1 MPAPESPTVSGLP
14 AEKLMAAAMA
24 GTPVSSPA
32 FAWVPPTAGE
42 IAPWFPDYEIQSLA
56 GRGGMGAVYRAIHR
70 KLSRPVAIKLLPAEL
85 AARDGVS
92 VRFEREARALAQLNH
107 PGIVALH
114 DFGRA
119 ESGHLFIVMEYVDGT
134 DLSRLLHAEGGALG
148 VPQALEIVSQ
158 VCDALQYAHNH
169 GFVHRDIKP
178 GNVLV
183 DREGRVKIAD
193 FGLAKFV
200 EEKRGSAAPLS
211 ATGLAVGTPDYT
223 APEQLR
229 GGPVDHRADIYSL
242 GVMFYEML
250 TGDLPRGAW
259 TPPSQRTA
267 APVRLDE
274 VVNRAMQS
282 EPDRRYQQASEVKAA
297 AVGQGPPPQP
307 ARNCRARALTDR
319 VLVWLMLAAGAW
331 MVIACPTGDI
341 LTLMLVVGPYV
352 LLAWIFSRWR
362 LGSVGGIIAGIALAF
377 AVWFSVSQHSDD
389 PRSREERQR
398 RLSNMQDALLAD
410 QVVRVKVAR
419 EKMQSLQRNHDLKDF
434 VPLNSDGVAPAQN
447 PEGQMEFARAR
458 QSYEAELATLA
469 RMEDSVRQA
478 RADAVTSKS
487 SGQEQSPLY
496 RVTSRRDGRLAEVKV
511 SAGQHVV
518 PGSVVAVLDPTSLK
532 IELQGLKDEVI
543 ERLQKESSAWQRDL
557 MSLEAEFRQ
566 AQTGEA
572 EDTAICKEL
581 EAVITAAA
589 ARSPNLPAGLV
600 AALEDQRTARV
611 DLARANARRSARS
624 IQLAQIQ
631 ESIHQVKSKLES
643 PLKSAEALGKT
654 DMGDEKIVSLLPLT
668 ASERQRR
675 LSLLQ
680 SIEDTSIRTVRGGVI
695 QNIAKEP
702 GDACAVGGLIL
713 TMMPDEEAIPAN
725 P

>member
-14 AEKLMAAAMA
+14 AEKLLAAAMA

-32 FAWVPPTAGE
+32 FAWVPPTAEE

-70 KLSRPVAIKLLPAEL
+70 KLARPVAIKLLPAEL
-85 AARDGVS
+85 AARDGVAA
-92 VRFEREARALAQLNH
+92 RFEREARALAQLNH

-114 DFGRA
+114 DFGRTDG
-119 ESGHLFIVMEYVDGT
+119 GHLFIVMEYVDGT

-193 FGLAKFV
+193 FGLAKLV
-200 EEKRGSAAPLS
+200 DERTAPGPATPLS

-274 VVNRAMQS
+274 VVNRAMQN

-297 AVGQGPPPQP
+297 AVGPGAEKSP
-307 ARNCRARALTDR
+307 AVRHRKRTAMDR
-319 VLVWLMLAAGAW
+319 VLVFLMVAAGVA
-331 MVIACPTGDI
+331 MLILCPVRNI
-341 LTLMLVVGPYV
+341 LNLAVSSAPFFI
-352 LLAWIFSRWR
+352 LAWVFHRWR
-362 LGSVGGIIAGIALAF
+362 TGIAGGVLAGMAVATVAWIAENRL
-377 AVWFSVSQHSDD
+377 DD
-389 PRSREERQR
+389 SRPRS
-398 RLSNMQDALLAD
+398 SPAAQDALLAD

-434 VPLNSDGVAPAQN
+434 VPLNSDGVAPAQK
-447 PEGQMEFARAR
+447 EGQMEFARAR

-478 RADAVTSKS
+478 RADAVRSNST
-487 SGQEQSPLY
+487 GQEQSPLY

-511 SAGQHVV
+511 SSGQHVV
-518 PGSVVAVLDPTSLK
+518 PGSVVAVLDPTPLK

-543 ERLQKESSAWQRDL
+543 ERLQKKSSAWQRDL

-572 EDTAICKEL
+572 EDTAISKEL
-581 EAVITAAA
+581 DAVITAAA
-589 ARSPNLPAGLV
+589 ARSQNLPAGLV
-600 AALEDQRTARV
+600 AALEDQRATRV

-680 SIEDTSIRTVRGGVI
+680 SLEDSSIRTVRGGVI

-702 GDACAVGGLIL
+702 GDTCAAGESIL
-713 TMMPDEEAIPAN
+713 TMIPDKGDGSAIPGN